1 MRNKDLPGCQEWQTQ
16 IDIEEGIMDKC
27 PSCSAEIRTEMKFC
41 PHCGTKIVNT
51 QAPDTKSGPQ
61 VEPSDV
67 HSSSEDSEKAGAR
80 ASKPEAATE
89 GSLGEEPSNQVTGDR
104 NTKIISI
111 GALLLVIG
119 LATVGITSQISGVGD
134 ANERQKLA
142 NRADIVA
149 GGCAQILGDH
159 VSDIGKVEVLSHNS
173 GSERVRVNILD
184 SKNARIGEPAECEYS
199 VNGNILRVETIK
211 WERTIDGV
219 KTDISYDR
227 GTNIVSFEREQ
238 PQLQEAQSESSLT
251 CEASF
256 RLAASVPLS
265 RDNNDEIRDTTWS
278 CDNVAEWWSMLQRYP
293 DAFGVTYFLES
304 EKDLYVGSACLV
316 GGGSPVCRDGDRLG
330 LTF

>member
-1 MRNKDLPGCQEWQTQ
+1 
-16 IDIEEGIMDKC
+16 MDTC

-51 QAPDTKSGPQ
+51 QAPHTISGPQ

-67 HSSSEDSEKAGAR
+67 NSSSEDSEKAGA
-80 ASKPEAATE
+80 SSSEPETATE
-89 GSLGEEPSNQVTGDR
+89 GSLGEEPFNQVTGDS

-119 LATVGITSQISGVGD
+119 LATVGITSQINE
-134 ANERQKLA
+134 ANEEQKLDG
-142 NRADIVA
+142 RADLAA
-149 GGCAQILGDH
+149 GSCAQILGDH
-159 VSDIGKVEVLSHNS
+159 LPDVATVEVLSYS
-173 GSERVRVNILD
+173 SENVRVEILD
-184 SKNARIGEPAECEYS
+184 SNDSRIGEPAACDYS
-199 VNGNILRVETIK
+199 VNGNVLTVETIK

-238 PQLQEAQSESSLT
+238 PQRQEAQSESSLT

-265 RDNNDEIRDTTWS
+265 RDNNDEIKDTTWS
-278 CDNVAEWWSMLQRYP
+278 CNSVSEWWSMLKRYP
-293 DAFGVTYFLES
+293 DVFGVSFYNES
-304 EKDLYVGSACLV
+304 EKGLYVGSACFV
-316 GGGSPVCRDGDRLG
+316 GEGSPVCRDAARLG

>member
-1 MRNKDLPGCQEWQTQ
+1 MNVKER
-16 IDIEEGIMDKC
+16 IMDTC

-51 QAPDTKSGPQ
+51 QAPHTISGPQ

-67 HSSSEDSEKAGAR
+67 NSSSEDSEKAGA
-80 ASKPEAATE
+80 SSSEPETATE
-89 GSLGEEPSNQVTGDR
+89 GSLGEEPFNQVTGDS

-119 LATVGITSQISGVGD
+119 LATVGITSQINE
-134 ANERQKLA
+134 ANEEQKLDG
-142 NRADIVA
+142 RADLAA
-149 GGCAQILGDH
+149 GSCAQILGDH
-159 VSDIGKVEVLSHNS
+159 LPDVATVEVLSYS
-173 GSERVRVNILD
+173 SENVRVEILD
-184 SKNARIGEPAECEYS
+184 SNDSRIGEPAACDYS
-199 VNGNILRVETIK
+199 VNGNVLTVETIK

-238 PQLQEAQSESSLT
+238 PQRQEAQSESSLT

-265 RDNNDEIRDTTWS
+265 RDNNDEIKDTTWS
-278 CDNVAEWWSMLQRYP
+278 CNSVSEWWSMLKRYP
-293 DAFGVTYFLES
+293 DVFGVSFYSES
-304 EKDLYVGSACLV
+304 EKGLYVGSACLV
-316 GGGSPVCRDGDRLG
+316 GEGSPVCRDAARLG